1 MSRPQRQQ
9 RLTPAQASSR
19 LVRVKTSDA
28 VAEHIIDLLFAGE
41 LRAGDR
47 IDIDGLTRS
56 LDISRAPVREALV
69 SLERDGLV
77 EILYHRGAFVADFD
91 ADAITESFEL
101 YAMLSALTSR
111 RVAETA
117 DEQVLT
123 ALADAF
129 AVVQKAEAYDDFE
142 VSARN
147 YRRIVNVSV
156 SGSRMRALLRSFGG
170 LVPVAS
176 RLSMDHSIDAER
188 RLLAAEH
195 AAILAGDGPAAAAAA
210 VDHISLL
217 GRQAVRTLQERGVI
231 GEPSAARRPDE
242 LLDTIVTLSRSAG
255 RSNRKAKQ

>member
-1 MSRPQRQQ
+1 MTGPRRQQ

-111 RVAETA
+111 RVAENA
-117 DEQVLT
+117 DQQVL
-123 ALADAF
+123 ADLAEAF
-129 AVVQKAEAYDDFE
+129 AVVQDSETFEDFE
-142 VSARN
+142 LSARN

-156 SGSRMRALLRSFGG
+156 SGSRLRALLRSFGG

-176 RLSMDHSIDAER
+176 RLSMDRSIDTER
-188 RLLAAEH
+188 RLIAAEH

-217 GRQAVRTLQERGVI
+217 GRQAVHTLQDRGVI

-255 RSNRKAKQ
+255 RSKKKGRQ